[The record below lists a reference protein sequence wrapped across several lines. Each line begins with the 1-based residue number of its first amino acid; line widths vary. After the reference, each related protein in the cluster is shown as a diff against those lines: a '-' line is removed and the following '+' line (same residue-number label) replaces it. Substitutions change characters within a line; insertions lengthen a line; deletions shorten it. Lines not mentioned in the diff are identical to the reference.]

1 MNHKHR
7 NPRTKQPTAATPEM
21 TAIIVML
28 RSSSLSLSASLPL
41 WASLLAGLYSLEG
54 VTVVE
59 SGFVVTELSV
69 ELFVILGVSG
79 EGFAETALVLFRLL
93 YGALQKQ
100 WSSKKLLTQYPL
112 DCSQSLLFF
121 RFRKRSARAHEG
133 GETRETAASPVW
145 RLQSRAYAFACLAHF
160 AWQTKKKE
168 RLLVV

>member
-28 RSSSLSLSASLPL
+28 RSSSLSLSSSLSFL
-41 WASLLAGLYSLEG
+41 ASLLPGLYSLGG
-54 VTVVE
+54 VTVIE

-100 WSSKKLLTQYPL
+100 
-112 DCSQSLLFF
+112 
-121 RFRKRSARAHEG
+121 
-133 GETRETAASPVW
+133 
-145 RLQSRAYAFACLAHF
+145 
-160 AWQTKKKE
+160 
-168 RLLVV
+168 

>member
-1 MNHKHR
+1 MNHKQR

-28 RSSSLSLSASLPL
+28 RSSSLSLSASL
-41 WASLLAGLYSLEG
+41 SLLVSLLPGLYSLEG
-54 VTVVE
+54 VTVIE

-100 WSSKKLLTQYPL
+100 
-112 DCSQSLLFF
+112 
-121 RFRKRSARAHEG
+121 
-133 GETRETAASPVW
+133 
-145 RLQSRAYAFACLAHF
+145 
-160 AWQTKKKE
+160 
-168 RLLVV
+168 

>member
-28 RSSSLSLSASLPL
+28 RSSSLSLSASLSL
-41 WASLLAGLYSLEG
+41 LASLLPGMYSLEG
-54 VTVVE
+54 VTVIALAVVVL
-59 SGFVVTELSV
+59 SDGFVVTELSV

-100 WSSKKLLTQYPL
+100 
-112 DCSQSLLFF
+112 
-121 RFRKRSARAHEG
+121 
-133 GETRETAASPVW
+133 
-145 RLQSRAYAFACLAHF
+145 
-160 AWQTKKKE
+160 
-168 RLLVV
+168 

>member
-28 RSSSLSLSASLPL
+28 RSSSLSLSASLSFL
-41 WASLLAGLYSLEG
+41 ASLLAGLYSLEG

-69 ELFVILGVSG
+69 ELFVILGVSS

-100 WSSKKLLTQYPL
+100 
-112 DCSQSLLFF
+112 
-121 RFRKRSARAHEG
+121 
-133 GETRETAASPVW
+133 
-145 RLQSRAYAFACLAHF
+145 
-160 AWQTKKKE
+160 
-168 RLLVV
+168 

>member
-1 MNHKHR
+1 MHHKHR

-28 RSSSLSLSASLPL
+28 RSSSLSLSASLSFL
-41 WASLLAGLYSLEG
+41 ASLLPGLYSLEG
-54 VTVVE
+54 VTVIE

-100 WSSKKLLTQYPL
+100 
-112 DCSQSLLFF
+112 
-121 RFRKRSARAHEG
+121 
-133 GETRETAASPVW
+133 
-145 RLQSRAYAFACLAHF
+145 
-160 AWQTKKKE
+160 
-168 RLLVV
+168 

>member
-28 RSSSLSLSASLPL
+28 RSSSLSLSASL
-41 WASLLAGLYSLEG
+41 SLLVSLLPGLYCLEG
-54 VTVVE
+54 VTVIE

-69 ELFVILGVSG
+69 ELFVILGVSS

-100 WSSKKLLTQYPL
+100 
-112 DCSQSLLFF
+112 
-121 RFRKRSARAHEG
+121 
-133 GETRETAASPVW
+133 
-145 RLQSRAYAFACLAHF
+145 
-160 AWQTKKKE
+160 
-168 RLLVV
+168 

>member
-28 RSSSLSLSASLPL
+28 RSSSLSLSSSLSFL
-41 WASLLAGLYSLEG
+41 ASLLAGLYSLEG

-69 ELFVILGVSG
+69 ELFVILGVSS

-100 WSSKKLLTQYPL
+100 
-112 DCSQSLLFF
+112 
-121 RFRKRSARAHEG
+121 
-133 GETRETAASPVW
+133 
-145 RLQSRAYAFACLAHF
+145 
-160 AWQTKKKE
+160 
-168 RLLVV
+168 